1 MYVNNI
7 GISKNDDN
15 DLLYY
20 QNKNFLNTHIAW
32 YIRSL
37 FGLGAFTLQ
46 LSFDVDNITR
56 SDLCLLQTWELKGNV
71 LSSDTDCNLGQASLI
86 LLTLKYIIII
96 IVKFDYGT
104 IQ

>member
-46 LSFDVDNITR
+46 LSFGVDN
-56 SDLCLLQTWELKGNV
+56 S
-71 LSSDTDCNLGQASLI
+71 
-86 LLTLKYIIII
+86 
-96 IVKFDYGT
+96 
-104 IQ
+104 